1 MEIET
6 KTTRIETG
14 AALGIAEK
22 PAAPAVTLW
31 RNAQKIQTRSTE
43 FLRANWVSVVF
54 FALAAGMVCKATIG
68 VLNAPP
74 SSRIVDAEVNVGWG
88 YVIALIFYMVAACH
102 LENTKARR
110 VTRTLPFG
118 VGLLGCAGYVVWL
131 IFLAKNPEYGM
142 IIPVAVWSAVLV
154 GFIQISWSGFDL
166 SFLDG
171 LSRAPKPS
179 NTIAAHT
186 KPATARDLR
195 RYGIISD
202 DETED

>member
-1 MEIET
+1 MEIT
-6 KTTRIETG
+6 
-14 AALGIAEK
+14 
-22 PAAPAVTLW
+22 PARLPPSLFE
-31 RNAQKIQTRSTE
+31 RGRQLLQTRSTAW
-43 FLRANWVSVVF
+43 LRTNYISLVF
-54 FALAAGMVCKATIG
+54 FALAAGMLCKATIG

-142 IIPVAVWSAVLV
+142 IIPVAVWASVLV
-154 GFIQISWSGFDL
+154 GAVQISWSGLDL
-166 SFLDG
+166 WW
-171 LSRAPKPS
+171 PS
-179 NTIAAHT
+179 EPSKAQRQTTIGNS
-186 KPATARDLR
+186 KFATARNLEQFDITR
-195 RYGIISD
+195 RSKRS
-202 DETED
+202 